1 MWMRASTLGH
11 PHRWPTPENANRTHP
26 AAEATAFREGGP
38 RPGCVK
44 THPNRKLQRSAL
56 REQHCGH
63 TRHAASTL
71 PSAMFLSRH
80 QFWIG
85 DGSFSHRPG
94 WRWADAANGHPYW
107 PNAFNKPRSR
117 PPARPKRSLGMRIPL
132 ATRRWITL
140 RPTPEWNRSWT
151 PNAILIPPK
160 AENHVATHAKTLAWH
175 AKPGRR
181 RRPWAVA
188 EHRSTKQNMGM
199 GMPPFPQLTWGE
211 AVYPTS

>member
-94 WRWADAANGHPYW
+94 WRWADAANGHPYL

-117 PPARPKRSLGMRIPL
+117 PPASQ
-132 ATRRWITL
+132 
-140 RPTPEWNRSWT
+140 
-151 PNAILIPPK
+151 
-160 AENHVATHAKTLAWH
+160 
-175 AKPGRR
+175 AKPGHAHTTCDAQMDHIAAHTRMESVMDSER
-181 RRPWAVA
+181 NADPAK
-188 EHRSTKQNMGM
+188 S
-199 GMPPFPQLTWGE
+199 
-211 AVYPTS
+211 